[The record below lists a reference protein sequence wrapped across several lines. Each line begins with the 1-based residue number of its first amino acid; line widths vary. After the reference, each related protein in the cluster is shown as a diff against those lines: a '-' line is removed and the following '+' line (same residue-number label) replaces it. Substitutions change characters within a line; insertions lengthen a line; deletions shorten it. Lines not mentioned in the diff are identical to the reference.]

1 MGFFL
6 VGYIVGRPLYWHL
19 SEFLTAKI
27 RSSTLR
33 CHPCS
38 CDCSSQPLLT
48 LPEGLSNSSF
58 TDCMKHDPEVSHEIE
73 KSFTDMLSEELRL
86 NEEEAQKKQQRADV
100 ALLEAKRMTSQ
111 YQKEAE
117 KCNFGMDTCEAARER
132 AEEVLQEQRKLSA
145 KWEFRARERGWR
157 EGLMRSQ
164 GCDASIL
171 LDSGNSEL
179 FSSKN
184 LGIVLA
190 AKESVEFSGGPQ
202 IQIPLGRKD
211 STTSN
216 NKQSDDLRPSPAV
229 TVDELLHI
237 FMSKGMNLEVS
248 VAILGN
254 ELLTLSS
261 TAVYIEKHL
270 QTLMTLK
277 IINASS

>member
-1 MGFFL
+1 MMNEYYYNKRRRGPKLKAAIKVVMVIMGFFL

-48 LPEGLSNSSF
+48 LPEGCSDDPGGFVLDVVDIVVLSDARLSNSSF

-164 GCDASIL
+164 V
-171 LDSGNSEL
+171 NQNFE
-179 FSSKN
+179 
-184 LGIVLA
+184 
-190 AKESVEFSGGPQ
+190 
-202 IQIPLGRKD
+202 
-211 STTSN
+211 
-216 NKQSDDLRPSPAV
+216 
-229 TVDELLHI
+229 
-237 FMSKGMNLEVS
+237 
-248 VAILGN
+248 
-254 ELLTLSS
+254 
-261 TAVYIEKHL
+261 
-270 QTLMTLK
+270 
-277 IINASS
+277 